1 MMKLVLPYIKEKRK
15 TIVVLIFCAIVIKLI
30 AFLYGAKTVDTN
42 YALFICFVG
51 VGLIA
56 CADFVKYVGKY
67 RKLEYLKRKLAYEM
81 GEFPEP
87 EGLLEQMYQEM
98 ISKLHRSQKEL
109 VSSMDISAKEAEE
122 YYMLWAHQ
130 IKTPISA
137 MNLLLQAG
145 EADPKILSAEL
156 FKIEQYVEMVL
167 HYLREK
173 QMSQEMVLNRYSL
186 SEIIKTAI
194 KKYSRLFILQKIKL
208 NFEPM
213 EVTVLTDEK
222 WLLFAL
228 EQIISNA
235 LKYTNEG
242 SVSIYMDKENENLL
256 IIEDTGIGISAEDLP
271 RVVERGFTGYN
282 GRSNQKSTGL
292 GLYLTKEVLK
302 KLGHRLQLESQV
314 GKGTK
319 VMIDFSRDFF
329 NENSIE

>member
-15 TIVVLIFCAIVIKLI
+15 TIFVLIFCAIVIKLI

-137 MNLLLQAG
+137 MNLLLQSG
-145 EADPKILSAEL
+145 EVEPKILSAEL

-173 QMSQEMVLNRYSL
+173 QMSQDMLLNRYSL
-186 SEIIKTAI
+186 SEIIKTVI

-213 EVTVLTDEK
+213 EATVLTDEK

-292 GLYLTKEVLK
+292 GLYLTKEVLN

-319 VMIDFSRDFF
+319 VMIDFSR
-329 NENSIE
+329 E

>member
-137 MNLLLQAG
+137 MNLLLQSG

-173 QMSQEMVLNRYSL
+173 QMSQDMVLNRYSL

-292 GLYLTKEVLK
+292 GLYLTKEVLN

-319 VMIDFSRDFF
+319 VMIDFSR
-329 NENSIE
+329 E

>member
-1 MMKLVLPYIKEKRK
+1 
-15 TIVVLIFCAIVIKLI
+15 
-30 AFLYGAKTVDTN
+30 
-42 YALFICFVG
+42 
-51 VGLIA
+51 
-56 CADFVKYVGKY
+56 
-67 RKLEYLKRKLAYEM
+67 
-81 GEFPEP
+81 
-87 EGLLEQMYQEM
+87 
-98 ISKLHRSQKEL
+98 
-109 VSSMDISAKEAEE
+109 
-122 YYMLWAHQ
+122 
-130 IKTPISA
+130 
-137 MNLLLQAG
+137 MNLLLQSG

-173 QMSQEMVLNRYSL
+173 QMSQDMVLNRYSL

>member
-15 TIVVLIFCAIVIKLI
+15 TIFVLVFCGILIKAI
-30 AFLYGAKTVDTN
+30 AFLYGVNTVDTN
-42 YALFICFVG
+42 YALFICFIG
-51 VGLIA
+51 AGLIA
-56 CADFVKYVGKY
+56 LTDFIKYVGKY
-67 RKLEYLKRKLAYEM
+67 KKLEHLKRQLAYEI

-87 EGLLEQMYQEM
+87 EGLLEQTYQEM
-98 ISKLHRSQKEL
+98 ISELYKSRKEL
-109 VSSMDISAKEAEE
+109 VSSMDIQAKEAEE

-137 MNLLLQAG
+137 MNLLLQSG
-145 EADPKILSAEL
+145 EVDSKILSVEL

-173 QMSQEMVLNRYSL
+173 QMSQDMVLNYYSL

-208 NFEPM
+208 NFESM

-235 LKYTNEG
+235 LKYTTEG
-242 SVSIYMDKENENLL
+242 SVSIYIDKENENLL
-256 IIEDTGIGISAEDLP
+256 VIEDTGIGISAEDLP
-271 RVVERGFTGYN
+271 RVAERGFTGYN

-292 GLYLTKEVLK
+292 GLYLTKKVLH

-314 GKGTK
+314 EKGTK
-319 VMIDFSRDFF
+319 VMIDFSR
-329 NENSIE
+329 E

>member
-1 MMKLVLPYIKEKRK
+1 
-15 TIVVLIFCAIVIKLI
+15 
-30 AFLYGAKTVDTN
+30 
-42 YALFICFVG
+42 
-51 VGLIA
+51 
-56 CADFVKYVGKY
+56 
-67 RKLEYLKRKLAYEM
+67 
-81 GEFPEP
+81 
-87 EGLLEQMYQEM
+87 M

-173 QMSQEMVLNRYSL
+173 QMSQDMVLNRYSL

>member
-173 QMSQEMVLNRYSL
+173 QMSQDMVLNRYSL

-319 VMIDFSRDFF
+319 VMIDFSRDFLMR
-329 NENSIE
+329 IV

>member
-15 TIVVLIFCAIVIKLI
+15 TIFVLVFCGILIKAI
-30 AFLYGAKTVDTN
+30 AFLYGVNTADTN
-42 YALFICFVG
+42 YALFICFIG
-51 VGLIA
+51 AGLIA
-56 CADFVKYVGKY
+56 LTDFIKYVGKY
-67 RKLEYLKRKLAYEM
+67 KKLEHLKRQLAYEI

-87 EGLLEQMYQEM
+87 EGLLEQTYQEM
-98 ISKLHRSQKEL
+98 ISELYKSRKEL
-109 VSSMDISAKEAEE
+109 VSSMDIQAKEAEE

-137 MNLLLQAG
+137 MNLLLQSG
-145 EADPKILSAEL
+145 GVDSKILSVEL

-173 QMSQEMVLNRYSL
+173 QMSQDMVLNYYSL

-208 NFEPM
+208 NFESM

-235 LKYTNEG
+235 LKYTTEG
-242 SVSIYMDKENENLL
+242 SVSIYIDKENENLL
-256 IIEDTGIGISAEDLP
+256 VIEDTGIGISAEDLP
-271 RVVERGFTGYN
+271 RVAERGFTGYN

-292 GLYLTKEVLK
+292 GLYLTKKVLH

-319 VMIDFSRDFF
+319 VMIDFSR
-329 NENSIE
+329 E

>member
-1 MMKLVLPYIKEKRK
+1 MMKLVLSYIKEKRK
-15 TIVVLIFCAIVIKLI
+15 IIFVLLFCGIVIKLI
-30 AFLYGAKTVDTN
+30 AFLYGAKPTDTN
-42 YALFICFVG
+42 YALFLCVIS
-51 VGLIA
+51 VGLIGL
-56 CADFVKYVGKY
+56 ADFVKYVGKY
-67 RKLEYLKRKLAYEM
+67 KKLEYLKRQLSYEM

-87 EGLLEQMYQEM
+87 EGLLEQTYQEM
-98 ISKLHRSQKEL
+98 IKELHRSRKEL

-130 IKTPISA
+130 IKTPISV
-137 MNLLLQAG
+137 MNLLLQSG
-145 EADPKILSAEL
+145 EVDPKILSAEL

-173 QMSQEMVLNRYSL
+173 QMSQDMVLNRYSL

-194 KKYSRLFILQKIKL
+194 KKYSKLFILQKIKL
-208 NFEPM
+208 NFELM
-213 EVTVLTDEK
+213 EMTVLTDEK
-222 WLLFAL
+222 WLLFAV

-242 SVSIYMDKENENLL
+242 SVSIYMDKNNENLL
-256 IIEDTGIGISAEDLP
+256 VIEDTGIGISAEDLP

-292 GLYLTKEVLK
+292 GLYLTKEVLN
-302 KLGHRLQLESQV
+302 KLGHRLQLESTV

-319 VMIDFSRDFF
+319 VLIDFSR
-329 NENSIE
+329 E

>member
-145 EADPKILSAEL
+145 VADPKILSAEL

-173 QMSQEMVLNRYSL
+173 QMSQDMVLNRYSL

>member
-1 MMKLVLPYIKEKRK
+1 MMKLVLSYIKEKRK
-15 TIVVLIFCAIVIKLI
+15 IIFVLLFCGIVIKLI
-30 AFLYGAKTVDTN
+30 AFLYGAKPTDTN
-42 YALFICFVG
+42 YALFLCVIS
-51 VGLIA
+51 VGLIGL
-56 CADFVKYVGKY
+56 ADFVKYVGKY
-67 RKLEYLKRKLAYEM
+67 KKLEYLKRQLSYEM

-87 EGLLEQMYQEM
+87 EGLLEQTYQEM
-98 ISKLHRSQKEL
+98 IKELHRSRKEL

-130 IKTPISA
+130 IKTPISV
-137 MNLLLQAG
+137 MNLLLQSG
-145 EADPKILSAEL
+145 EADPKILSVEL

-173 QMSQEMVLNRYSL
+173 QMSQDMVLNRYSL

-194 KKYSRLFILQKIKL
+194 KKYSKLFILQKIKL
-208 NFEPM
+208 NFELM
-213 EVTVLTDEK
+213 EMTVLTDEK
-222 WLLFAL
+222 WLLFAV

-242 SVSIYMDKENENLL
+242 SVSIYMDKNNENLL
-256 IIEDTGIGISAEDLP
+256 VIEDTGIGISAEDLP

-292 GLYLTKEVLK
+292 GLYLTKEVLN
-302 KLGHRLQLESQV
+302 KLGHRLQLESTV

-319 VMIDFSRDFF
+319 VLIDFSR
-329 NENSIE
+329 E

>member
-173 QMSQEMVLNRYSL
+173 QMSQDMVLNRYSL

-319 VMIDFSRDFF
+319 VMIDFSR
-329 NENSIE
+329 E

>member
-15 TIVVLIFCAIVIKLI
+15 TIFVLIFCAIVIKLI

-137 MNLLLQAG
+137 MNLLLQSG
-145 EADPKILSAEL
+145 EVDPKILSAEL

-173 QMSQEMVLNRYSL
+173 QMSQDMVLNRYSL

-213 EVTVLTDEK
+213 EATVLTDEK

-292 GLYLTKEVLK
+292 GLYLTKEVLN

-319 VMIDFSRDFF
+319 VMIDFSR
-329 NENSIE
+329 E

>member
-1 MMKLVLPYIKEKRK
+1 MMKLVFPYIKEKRK
-15 TIVVLIFCAIVIKLI
+15 TIFVLLFCGIVIKAI
-30 AFLYGAKTVDTN
+30 AFLYGAKTADTN

-67 RKLEYLKRKLAYEM
+67 RKLEYLKRQLAYEM

-87 EGLLEQMYQEM
+87 EGLLEQTYQEM
-98 ISKLHRSQKEL
+98 ISELHRSRKEL

-137 MNLLLQAG
+137 MNLLLQSG

-173 QMSQEMVLNRYSL
+173 QMSQDMVLNHYSL
-186 SEIIKTAI
+186 AEIIKTAI

-213 EVTVLTDEK
+213 ETTVLTDEK

-292 GLYLTKEVLK
+292 GLYLTKEVLN

-319 VMIDFSRDFF
+319 VMIDFSR
-329 NENSIE
+329 E

>member
-15 TIVVLIFCAIVIKLI
+15 IIFVLLFCGTVIKLI
-30 AFLYGAKTVDTN
+30 TFLYGTKPTDIN
-42 YALFICFVG
+42 YALFLCLVS
-51 VGLIA
+51 VGLIGLT
-56 CADFVKYVGKY
+56 DFVKYVEKY
-67 RKLEYLKRKLAYEM
+67 KKIEYLKKQLVYEI

-87 EGLLEQMYQEM
+87 EGLLEQTYQEM
-98 ISKLHRSQKEL
+98 IKELHRSRKEL

-130 IKTPISA
+130 IKTPISV
-137 MNLLLQAG
+137 MNLLLQSG
-145 EADPKILSAEL
+145 EENPKILSAEL

-173 QMSQEMVLNRYSL
+173 QMSQDMVLNRYSL

-194 KKYSRLFILQKIKL
+194 KKYSKLFILQKIKL

-213 EVTVLTDEK
+213 EMTVLTDEK
-222 WLLFAL
+222 WLLFAI

-235 LKYTNEG
+235 LKYTNAG
-242 SVSIYMDKENENLL
+242 SVSIYMDKNNENLL
-256 IIEDTGIGISAEDLP
+256 VIEDTGIGISAEDLP
-271 RVVERGFTGYN
+271 RVAERGFTGYN

-292 GLYLTKEVLK
+292 GLYLTKTVLN
-302 KLGHRLQLESQV
+302 KLGYGLQLESTV

-319 VMIDFSRDFF
+319 VLIDFTR
-329 NENSIE
+329 E

>member
-137 MNLLLQAG
+137 MNLLLQSG

-173 QMSQEMVLNRYSL
+173 QMSQDMVLNRYSL

-292 GLYLTKEVLK
+292 GLYLTKEVLN
-302 KLGHRLQLESQV
+302 KLEHRLQLESQV

-319 VMIDFSRDFF
+319 VMIDFSR
-329 NENSIE
+329 E